1 MPQCALSLDMVCLE
15 HQDGMLP
22 SKGVFGIKVAERK
35 VRKYGGKELVA
46 VPKVIGLCS
55 RGSLLFHL

>member
-1 MPQCALSLDMVCLE
+1 MVCLE

-46 VPKVIGLCS
+46 AVPKVIGLCS

>member
-1 MPQCALSLDMVCLE
+1 MVCLE

-22 SKGVFGIKVAERK
+22 SMGVFGIKVAERK

-55 RGSLLFHL
+55 RGSLVFHL

>member
-1 MPQCALSLDMVCLE
+1 MVCLE

-35 VRKYGGKELVA
+35 ERKYGGKELVA
-46 VPKVIGLCS
+46 IPKVTGLCFH
-55 RGSLLFHL
+55 GTLVFHL